1 METLK
6 RFLPA
11 EERKRAVKEAL
22 GGWIK
27 QEFIALL
34 KLVIPIVSAT
44 ALKLF

>member
-6 RFLPA
+6 RFLS
-11 EERKRAVKEAL
+11 EERKRAAKEAL

-34 KLVIPIVSAT
+34 KLVIPIVSGPIFP
-44 ALKLF
+44 LL

>member
-6 RFLPA
+6 RFLS
-11 EERKRAVKEAL
+11 EEWKRAAKEAL

-44 ALKLF
+44 ALKF